1 MFLNYCFYFFQ
12 ALRHLRFRPAVAI
25 IQLHTA
31 LKSLYFYIYLLIFGL
46 QALLERKRSSKGD
59 AKGKGKFTE
68 AEGEQMPARPNQRK
82 PAPLTAPV
90 DTEHSAQSK
99 PWRRWIKRIARHCVS
114 AKACCALASCGC
126 LLVNTQFCNDNVS
139 PVVPTFLFPRAAT
152 LHQPPP
158 TTTTGWEIT
167 VASSSS

>member
-1 MFLNYCFYFFQ
+1 MILNYCFYFFQ

-25 IQLHTA
+25 IQIHTV
-31 LKSLYFYIYLLIFGL
+31 LKSLYFYIYVLIFGL

-90 DTEHSAQSK
+90 DTEHSPQSK

-126 LLVNTQFCNDNVS
+126 FLVNTQFRKDNFA
-139 PVVPTFLFPRAAT
+139 PCPLFYF
-152 LHQPPP
+152 
-158 TTTTGWEIT
+158 
-167 VASSSS
+167 